1 MTIDSILAEWSYRLP
16 NGYPTK
22 SKDYEL
28 LYHVILEMTD
38 VTPLV
43 ARNIVN
49 KAQGLN
55 EAEGD
60 VPANNNTESS
70 PADIKDQISEI
81 GLSDEFNI
89 KILAIY
95 NAMSEPERE
104 QFNKNFRAHTIES
117 YVDSGYKAFVKFF
130 LVNKDGSRG
139 GMGNGEISVL
149 LGVAESKPGGTAQHD
164 IIMPYGEWEI
174 KELAGKKETGKS
186 TGKFDPAGEGRASK
200 FALTEKIQNFYKDI
214 VTPVDQIGDPYERLH
229 HLVDPASH
237 DQLKR
242 LIMIFETRFSEAI
255 DPVQFKKMEWK
266 KSAMYNWYEGFK
278 ELHDIFYNTKLDTS
292 VKDTRLTVSTDGNQE
307 AYWIDDEDAISIRQ
321 SAGTDDA
328 ANILIGE
335 PVTDINND
343 IIIWFKRLARNEFI
357 REPNN
362 FITELNTIKSAFFN
376 NVAGLMWYEYRN
388 PVPHIGLA
396 EDFAIDLV
404 SLGIYRFVLK
414 NISANNGYSYIKQQ
428 S

>member
-1 MTIDSILAEWSYRLP
+1 MNIDSILVEWCYQLP
-16 NGYPTK
+16 KGYPTT
-22 SKDYEL
+22 SKDYKL
-28 LYHVILEMTD
+28 LKQILIEQGVESTE
-38 VTPLV
+38 
-43 ARNIVN
+43 AEQISSR
-49 KAQGLN
+49 AQGPITK
-55 EAEGD
+55 EYIQD
-60 VPANNNTESS
+60 K
-70 PADIKDQISEI
+70 IKEI
-81 GLSDEFNI
+81 GLPVELNNQ
-89 KILAIY
+89 ILAVY
-95 NAMSEPERE
+95 NAISEPERK

-117 YVDSGYKAFVKFF
+117 FVAGGYKAFVKFF
-130 LVNKDGSRG
+130 MVNIGGARG
-139 GMGNGEISVL
+139 GMGNGEICVL

-164 IIMPYGEWEI
+164 IVMPYGEWEV
-174 KELAGKKETGKS
+174 KELKN
-186 TGKFDPAGEGRASK
+186 GKFDPAGEGRASK

-214 VTPVDQIGDPYERLH
+214 VTPVDQIGDPYEQLH